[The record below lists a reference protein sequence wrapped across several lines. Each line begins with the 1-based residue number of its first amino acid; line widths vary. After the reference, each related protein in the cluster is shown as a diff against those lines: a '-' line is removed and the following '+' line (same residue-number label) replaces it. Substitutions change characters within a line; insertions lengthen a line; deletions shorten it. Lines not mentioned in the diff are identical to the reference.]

1 MGRSSRWVLTVA
13 VFAVVATGVTTAAAA
28 GAVFG
33 YEAWKHAVEKRG
45 LDPDEVVFPF
55 HASPEMIDWAEDAV
69 RDSRGLDP
77 TQRLTSLQKAM
88 FDNARLDFD
97 YDDEQTLTAVRAFAA
112 RRGNCMSFTALFV
125 ALSRS
130 VGIPT
135 VLMEVRRDPTVARDD
150 DGLVV
155 ISRHVVA
162 AYRSGGGVWAFDF
175 NLSSTAP
182 FVGGLVIDDVR
193 ASAMYH
199 ANLGGAALR
208 EGDLVGALNHLEITT
223 TLAPDWS
230 AGWVNLGVTYAHL
243 GRVDEAFKAYRRALE
258 IDPLNASALNNMS
271 ILYDNL
277 GRGAEARIALRAAA
291 ERTESPYTL
300 IAMADSEMLYGNIR
314 EAAKYLKR
322 ARRWYPREPAVYEGL
337 ARLAGRTG
345 ESRREEKFLRK
356 AGKLR
361 GSDPVER

>member
-1 MGRSSRWVLTVA
+1 MLTVA
-13 VFAVVATGVTTAAAA
+13 MLAVVAFGEASAAAA
-28 GAVFG
+28 DAVFG
-33 YEAWKHAVEKRG
+33 YEAWRRAVEKKG
-45 LDPDEVVFPF
+45 LDPDEVVYPF
-55 HASPEMIDWAEDAV
+55 HASAEMIDWAEDAI
-69 RDSRGLDP
+69 RATRGLDP
-77 TQRLTSLQKAM
+77 YDRLTSLQEAM
-88 FDNARLDFD
+88 FAGAKLDFD
-97 YDDEQTLTAVRAFAA
+97 YDDERTLTAARAFAA

-175 NLSSTAP
+175 YVSSTAP
-182 FVGGLVIDDVR
+182 FAGGSVIDDVR

-208 EGDLVGALNHLEITT
+208 ENDLDTALKNLETT
-223 TLAPDWS
+223 TMLAPDWS
-230 AGWVNLGVTYAHL
+230 AGWVNLGVTYAHM
-243 GRVDEAFKAYRRALE
+243 GRFDEAFKAYRRALE
-258 IDPLNASALNNMS
+258 IDPVNASALNNMS
-271 ILYDNL
+271 ILYENL
-277 GRGAEARIALRAAA
+277 GREAEARIALRAAA
-291 ERTESPYTL
+291 EQTESPFTL
-300 IAMADSEMLYGNIR
+300 LAMADSEMLYGNNR

-322 ARRWYPREPAVYEGL
+322 ARRWYPKEPAVYEAL

-345 ESRREEKFLRK
+345 EVRREEKYLRK
-356 AGKLR
+356 ARQLR
-361 GSDPVER
+361 SANPDNR

>member
-1 MGRSSRWVLTVA
+1 MRGSRWIPAVA
-13 VFAVVATGVTTAAAA
+13 IFAVVATCAASAAAA
-28 GAVFG
+28 DAVFG
-33 YEAWKHAVEKRG
+33 YEAWKRAVEKKG
-45 LDPDEVVFPF
+45 LDPDEVVYPF
-55 HASPEMIDWAEDAV
+55 HASAEMVDWAEEATGE
-69 RDSRGLDP
+69 SRGLEP
-77 TQRLTSLQKAM
+77 NQRLESLQTAM
-88 FDNARLDFD
+88 FDTAKLDFD
-97 YDDEQTLTAVRAFAA
+97 YDDEQTLTAADAFAA

-135 VLMEVRRDPTVARDD
+135 VLMEVRRDPSVARDD

-182 FVGGLVIDDVR
+182 FVGGWVIDDLR
-193 ASAMYH
+193 ASAMFH

-208 EGDLVGALNHLEITT
+208 DSDLSGALDHLETT
-223 TLAPDWS
+223 TALAPDWS

-243 GRVDEAFKAYRRALE
+243 GRADDAFKAYRRALE

-271 ILYDNL
+271 ILYENL
-277 GRGAEARIALRAAA
+277 GREVEARIALRAAA
-291 ERTESPYTL
+291 ERTESPFTL
-300 IAMADSEMLYGNIR
+300 IAMADSEMLYGNYR
-314 EAAKYLKR
+314 GAAKYLRR

-337 ARLAGRTG
+337 ARLARRTG
-345 ESRREEKFLRK
+345 ELRREEKYLHK
-356 AGKLR
+356 ASKLR
-361 GSDPVER
+361 GADPGGL